1 MKIAHIASSWI
12 ALPPQNY
19 GGTEHVL
26 AYLLEEQVAQG
37 HDVTVFAPADAHTS
51 ARQVSFFPRSLLSS
65 GTPWLAHLKAYYHL
79 HKAVSLLSRLQAEIV
94 HLHLSSPSDMYLFPL
109 LASLSI
115 PRLMTLHSCFPFD
128 RIDSWV
134 GDADDYYLHEWAN
147 SMPMVAISEQ
157 ARRCAPAGLNFLGV
171 VHHGLPMSRF
181 PFSAQPP
188 ANYLAWLGRI
198 APAKGPHL
206 AIEAARRAG
215 IRLLLAGR
223 VSQHIQEERRY
234 FEEKIRPQLDGGQ
247 IRYLGP
253 VDMAAKVELLGR
265 ARALLNP
272 IEWEEPFGMVMIEAM
287 ALGCPVISF
296 SRGSAPE
303 LVASGCNGF
312 LVENVEQMAQAIGM
326 LGQVDRRQVRR
337 YAEEHFSVQVMA
349 SKYLSLYRQVLAEQ
363 GPNSLQNL
371 LPASHIFTEPLML
384 PSRLSYQPSS
394 QEPGA
399 STGAISQ
406 TEKQQVQWL
415 DNLA

>member
-1 MKIAHIASSWI
+1 MKIAHIAPSWI
-12 ALPPQNY
+12 TLPPQNY

-51 ARQVSFFPRSLLSS
+51 ARQVSFFPRSLLPS
-65 GTPWLAHLKAYYHL
+65 GIPWSAHLKAYYHL

-94 HLHLSSPSDMYLFPL
+94 HLHLSSASDMYLFPL

-128 RIDSWV
+128 RVDSWV
-134 GDADDYYLHEWAN
+134 GDADHYYLREWAN

-157 ARRCAPAGLNFLGV
+157 ARSHAPVELNFLGV
-171 VHHGLPMSRF
+171 VHHGLPMSHF

-188 ANYLAWLGRI
+188 ANYLAWMGRMV
-198 APAKGPHL
+198 PEKGAHL

-215 IRLLLAGR
+215 IRLLLAGTIDR
-223 VSQHIQEERRY
+223 HVPGEMRY
-234 FEEKIRPQLDGGQ
+234 FEEKIRPQLDGEQ
-247 IRYLGP
+247 ARYLGP
-253 VDMAAKVELLGR
+253 VDMAAKIELLGR

-287 ALGCPVISF
+287 ALGCPVIAF

-303 LVASGCNGF
+303 MVAPGRSGF

-363 GPNSLQNL
+363 SPVALHLL
-371 LPASHIFTEPLML
+371 LPASCTAKETPLLPTSIQIGEPAQAVTW
-384 PSRLSYQPSS
+384 PSHQARVALGEES
-394 QEPGA
+394 A
-399 STGAISQ
+399 S
-406 TEKQQVQWL
+406 
-415 DNLA
+415 